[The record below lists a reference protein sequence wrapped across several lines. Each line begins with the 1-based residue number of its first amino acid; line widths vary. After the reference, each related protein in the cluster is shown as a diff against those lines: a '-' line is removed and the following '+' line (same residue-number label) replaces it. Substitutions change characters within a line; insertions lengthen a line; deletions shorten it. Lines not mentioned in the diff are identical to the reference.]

1 MGPRGVLDRRGLPQP
16 YVLLLLPGGGAGL
29 LAEGRAEGG
38 RPEVRLPLHMDGQD
52 GGGEV
57 EVSEVVADD
66 DDDIAVNS
74 DIEIVSTT
82 KYVPSFFSS
91 LNRRPFNSR
100 YTLQGYTN
108 SELTYDRAGDAW
120 RIRLYD
126 TNDTH
131 LVKDWVMFCSRFSLK
146 N

>member
-1 MGPRGVLDRRGLPQP
+1 
-16 YVLLLLPGGGAGL
+16 
-29 LAEGRAEGG
+29 
-38 RPEVRLPLHMDGQD
+38 MDGQD

-131 LVKDWVMFCSRFSLK
+131 LVKDWIMFCNRFSLK
-146 N
+146 Y